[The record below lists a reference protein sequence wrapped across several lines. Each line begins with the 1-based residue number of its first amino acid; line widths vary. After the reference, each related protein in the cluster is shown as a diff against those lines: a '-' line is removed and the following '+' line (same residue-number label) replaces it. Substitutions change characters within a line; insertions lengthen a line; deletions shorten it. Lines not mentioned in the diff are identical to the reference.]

1 MKAENYSG
9 EMLQLLVF
17 IKLLLFGLL
26 LDESYG
32 NIEDEASKDLKEAT
46 KVLKIF
52 HAWLRFTAGVGR
64 NEHRFW
70 IFAKIRHGKR
80 QRETEAGTWC
90 WIHEFVRGAQKERNE
105 KSSFSGTFSPLCGCM
120 GRQTFASLVF
130 FYFTG
135 CGVLNT
141 RTFFPSRNLNLI
153 IISR

>member
-1 MKAENYSG
+1 
-9 EMLQLLVF
+9 MLQLLVF

-32 NIEDEASKDLKEAT
+32 NIEDEASKDLGKREAT

-80 QRETEAGTWC
+80 QREKPRQEHDA
-90 WIHEFVRGAQKERNE
+90 EFMNSLVAHKKERNE

-120 GRQTFASLVF
+120 GRQTFASLRLLFYLTGFECERTKF
-130 FYFTG
+130 FSSS
-135 CGVLNT
+135 
-141 RTFFPSRNLNLI
+141 FFFGGLNLI
-153 IISR
+153 IIAQ